1 MAFSPD
7 ILSASLPSPWGLTT
21 LGTARWMAV

>member
-1 MAFSPD
+1 MAYLPAISC
-7 ILSASLPSPWGLTT
+7 ASLPSPWGLTT